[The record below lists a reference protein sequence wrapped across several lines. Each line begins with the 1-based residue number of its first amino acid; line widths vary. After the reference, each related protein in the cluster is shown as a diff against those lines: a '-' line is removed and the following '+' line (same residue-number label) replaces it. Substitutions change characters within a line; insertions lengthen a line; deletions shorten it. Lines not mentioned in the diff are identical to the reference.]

1 MAVIAVNVT
10 EFARGLSEFLNQ
22 VQYKG
27 QTLNIARGKRV
38 IAQVSPASLADG
50 FPIVQLDE
58 LLSTSSQLTSTERQ
72 AMAED
77 VRALR
82 VNLKSPR
89 NSWAS

>member
-38 IAQVSPASLADG
+38 IAQVSPASLIDG

-58 LLSTSSQLTSTERQ
+58 LLGTSSQLTSTERQ
-72 AMAED
+72 AMAQD
-77 VRALR
+77 VRELR
-82 VNLKSPR
+82 VNLKSTR
-89 NSWAS
+89 NPWAS